1 MGSTGT
7 AYSSTM
13 AHSNLCEDS
22 RLPVQTATRSVQ
34 RSSLRQRHRKVLSSR
49 SFVVRLAMTSTG
61 HRAAAAVAC
70 GLLVSSVAID
80 YGNPGQSAGGFGNRT
95 VKVLSLYLTDS
106 SSLMRYSCY
115 LVPQLRAAALAAPW
129 PLLSAQGPT
138 RSLSARSANTKP
150 LPRLHNV
157 TVS

>member
-7 AYSSTM
+7 AYSFTM

-80 YGNPGQSAGGFGNRT
+80 YGN
-95 VKVLSLYLTDS
+95 
-106 SSLMRYSCY
+106 
-115 LVPQLRAAALAAPW
+115 RASPLAALGIGR
-129 PLLSAQGPT
+129 SRSYRCTSPT
-138 RSLSARSANTKP
+138 ALVSCATRATSYLNSEPQHWRLTWRRS
-150 LPRLHNV
+150 
-157 TVS
+157 